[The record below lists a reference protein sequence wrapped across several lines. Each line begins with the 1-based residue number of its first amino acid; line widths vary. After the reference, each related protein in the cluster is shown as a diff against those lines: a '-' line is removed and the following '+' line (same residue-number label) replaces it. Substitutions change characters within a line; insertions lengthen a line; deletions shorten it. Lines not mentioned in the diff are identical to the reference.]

1 MSTNRNILRPAI
13 LLAITLSVLLIVAR
27 SREATPKQVTSPA
40 ANQPAPAY
48 RGRFPDDPAMT
59 DFDNWHV
66 FETENPLTFLNMY
79 QFWLQKPATSAAPST
94 PTPSASG

>member
-1 MSTNRNILRPAI
+1 MPASAASDARHAVRPGPSG
-13 LLAITLSVLLIVAR
+13 LAAF
-27 SREATPKQVTSPA
+27 

-59 DFDNWHV
+59 DLDNWHV

-79 QFWLQKPATSAAPST
+79 QFWLQKPATS
-94 PTPSASG
+94 G